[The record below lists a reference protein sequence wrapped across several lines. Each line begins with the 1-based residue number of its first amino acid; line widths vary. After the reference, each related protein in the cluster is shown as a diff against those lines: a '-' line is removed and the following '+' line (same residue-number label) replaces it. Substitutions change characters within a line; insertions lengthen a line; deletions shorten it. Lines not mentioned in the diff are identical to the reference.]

1 MSINQD
7 KFRLYFYGL
16 FTLVSLLILLDFLL
30 PGRKVVDEI
39 IAIQKERQQ
48 YYNAAR
54 NFHYSYKVSTTQH
67 EFYIT
72 GDYAQEIAINEK
84 IEYSVSRIFKEVNAY
99 RLLRSE
105 ESETYSL
112 RFLLGLLI
120 PLLVIVIIGIAF
132 LSKKKMSTL
141 VFVFQVLLIADLL
154 FLIA

>member
-16 FTLVSLLILLDFLL
+16 FTLASLIILLDFLL

-39 IAIQKERQQ
+39 ISVQKERQQ

-54 NFHYSYKVSTTQH
+54 NFHYSCKVSTTQH

-72 GDYAQEIAINEK
+72 GDYAQEIAISEK
-84 IEYSVSRIFKEVNAY
+84 IEYSFSLIFKEVNAY
-99 RLLRSE
+99 RLLRSK
-105 ESETYSL
+105 ESETYYL
-112 RFLLGLLI
+112 RFISGLII
-120 PLLVIVIIGIAF
+120 PFLVIVIIGIAF

-141 VFVFQVLLIADLL
+141 VFVFQVLLIADVVLL
-154 FLIA
+154 IL